1 MRDLNECR
9 DEIFKR
15 GEERIKARR
24 KKVRRTLMCC
34 VPLCLTVAVLCAL
47 LPVFLNGG
55 GAPAANGSDGFT
67 EDGAENEVGAEYTE
81 LYGASQ
87 SASEGLYTDAEIRIV
102 DKADEYVQKITDKE
116 AVTEILEIIVSAY
129 IDRDPESDVTDYQ
142 SAYENEGIFVLPDVI
157 NISSVAFKAEDGSGI
172 TYRMVGYTLINE
184 SGQQAVLS
192 DAELERLHEIL
203 NEENEKQ

>member
-34 VPLCLTVAVLCAL
+34 VPLCLTAAVLCAL
-47 LPVFLNGG
+47 LPVFLSV
-55 GAPAANGSDGFT
+55 GAPTKNGSDGFT
-67 EDGAENEVGAEYTE
+67 EDGAENEVGADYTE

-87 SASEGLYTDAEIRIV
+87 STSDGLYTEAEIRIV
-102 DKADEYVQKITDKE
+102 DGDDLYVHKITDKE
-116 AVTEILEIIVSAY
+116 TVTEILEIIVSAY

-142 SAYENEGIFVLPDVI
+142 SAHESEGIPAQPDAI
-157 NISSVAFKAEDGSGI
+157 SISSVTFKAEKGSKI
-172 TYRMVGYTLINE
+172 TYRTVGYTLINE

-192 DAELERLHEIL
+192 DAELERLQEIVTD
-203 NEENEKQ
+203 EIE

>member
-34 VPLCLTVAVLCAL
+34 VPLCLTAIVLCAL

-67 EDGAENEVGAEYTE
+67 EDGAEHEVGADYTE
-81 LYGASQ
+81 LYGTPQ
-87 SASEGLYTDAEIRIV
+87 SASEGMYTEADIRIV
-102 DKADEYVQKITDKE
+102 DGNNEYVQKIADKA

-129 IDRDPESDVTDYQ
+129 YDRDPESEVTDYP
-142 SAYENEGIFVLPDVI
+142 SAYESEGILAQPDVI
-157 NISSVAFKAEDGSGI
+157 SISSITFKAEDGSEVA
-172 TYRMVGYTLINE
+172 YRMVGYTLINE
-184 SGQQAVLS
+184 SDQQAVLS
-192 DAELERLHEIL
+192 DAELERLQEIVKD
-203 NEENEKQ
+203 EIE

>member
-34 VPLCLTVAVLCAL
+34 VPLCLTAAVLCAL
-47 LPVFLNGG
+47 LPVFLSV
-55 GAPAANGSDGFT
+55 GAPTKNGSDGFT
-67 EDGAENEVGAEYTE
+67 EDGAENEVGADYTE

-87 SASEGLYTDAEIRIV
+87 STSDGLYTEAEIRIV
-102 DKADEYVQKITDKE
+102 DGDDLYVQKITDKE
-116 AVTEILEIIVSAY
+116 TVTEILEIIVSAY
-129 IDRDPESDVTDYQ
+129 IDRDPESDVTDSP
-142 SAYENEGIFVLPDVI
+142 SAYESEGILAQPDVI
-157 NISSVAFKAEDGSGI
+157 SISSVTFKAEDGSEI

-184 SGQQAVLS
+184 SDQQAVLS
-192 DAELERLHEIL
+192 DAELERLQEIVKY
-203 NEENEKQ
+203 EIE

>member
-34 VPLCLTVAVLCAL
+34 VPLCLTAIVLCAL

-67 EDGAENEVGAEYTE
+67 EGGAEHKVGADYTE
-81 LYGASQ
+81 LYGTPQ
-87 SASEGLYTDAEIRIV
+87 SASEGMYTEADIRIV
-102 DKADEYVQKITDKE
+102 DGVEEYVQKITDKE

-157 NISSVAFKAEDGSGI
+157 NISSVTLKAENGSKI

-184 SGQQAVLS
+184 SDQQAVLS
-192 DAELERLHEIL
+192 DAELERLQEIVKD
-203 NEENEKQ
+203 EIE

>member
-34 VPLCLTVAVLCAL
+34 VPLCLTAAVLCAL
-47 LPVFLNGG
+47 LPVFLSVGS
-55 GAPAANGSDGFT
+55 PTKNGSDGFT
-67 EDGAENEVGAEYTE
+67 EDGAEPEVGADYTE

-87 SASEGLYTDAEIRIV
+87 STSDGLYTEAEIRIV
-102 DKADEYVQKITDKE
+102 DGDDLYVQKITDKE
-116 AVTEILEIIVSAY
+116 TVTEILEIIVSAY
-129 IDRDPESDVTDYQ
+129 IDRDPESDVTDSP
-142 SAYENEGIFVLPDVI
+142 SAYESEGIPAQPDAI
-157 NISSVAFKAEDGSGI
+157 SISSVTFKAENGSKI
-172 TYRMVGYTLINE
+172 TYRTVGYTLINE

-192 DAELERLHEIL
+192 DAELERLQEIVTD
-203 NEENEKQ
+203 EIE

>member
-34 VPLCLTVAVLCAL
+34 VPLCLTAIVLCAL
-47 LPVFLNGG
+47 LPVFLNGR
-55 GAPAANGSDGFT
+55 GAPATNGSDAFT
-67 EDGAENEVGAEYTE
+67 ESGAEHEVGADCTG
-81 LYGASQ
+81 LYGS
-87 SASEGLYTDAEIRIV
+87 SESVFEGLYTEAEIRIV
-102 DKADEYVQKITDKE
+102 DGSDEYVHKITDKE

>member
-1 MRDLNECR
+1 MRDLNECK

-34 VPLCLTVAVLCAL
+34 VPLCLTAIVLCAL

-67 EDGAENEVGAEYTE
+67 EDGAEHEVGADYTE
-81 LYGASQ
+81 LYGTPQ
-87 SASEGLYTDAEIRIV
+87 SASEGMYTEADIRIV
-102 DKADEYVQKITDKE
+102 DGDDEYVQKITDRE
-116 AVTEILEIIVSAY
+116 TVTEILEIIVSAY
-129 IDRDPESDVTDYQ
+129 FDRDPESDVTDYQ
-142 SAYENEGIFVLPDVI
+142 SAYESEGIFVLPDVI
-157 NISSVAFKAEDGSGI
+157 NICSVTFKAEDGSEV

-184 SGQQAVLS
+184 SDQQAVLS
-192 DAELERLHEIL
+192 DAELERLQEIVKD
-203 NEENEKQ
+203 EIE

>member
-34 VPLCLTVAVLCAL
+34 VPLCLTAAVLCAL
-47 LPVFLNGG
+47 LPVFLSV
-55 GAPAANGSDGFT
+55 GAPTKNGSDGFT
-67 EDGAENEVGAEYTE
+67 EDGAEHEVGADYTE

-87 SASEGLYTDAEIRIV
+87 STSDGLYTEAEIRIV
-102 DKADEYVQKITDKE
+102 DGDDLYVHKITDKE
-116 AVTEILEIIVSAY
+116 TVTEILEIIVSAY

-142 SAYENEGIFVLPDVI
+142 SAHESEGIPAQPDAI
-157 NISSVAFKAEDGSGI
+157 SISSVTFKAEKGSKI
-172 TYRMVGYTLINE
+172 TYRTVGYTLINE

-192 DAELERLHEIL
+192 DAELERLQEIVTD
-203 NEENEKQ
+203 EIE

>member
-34 VPLCLTVAVLCAL
+34 VPLCLTAAVLCAL
-47 LPVFLNGG
+47 LPVFQSI
-55 GAPAANGSDGFT
+55 GAPTKNGSDGFT
-67 EDGAENEVGAEYTE
+67 EDGAEHEVGADYTE

-87 SASEGLYTDAEIRIV
+87 STSDGLYTEAEIRIV
-102 DKADEYVQKITDKE
+102 DGDDLYVQKITDRE
-116 AVTEILEIIVSAY
+116 TVTEILEIIVSAY
-129 IDRDPESDVTDYQ
+129 IDRDPESDVTDSP
-142 SAYENEGIFVLPDVI
+142 SAHESEGIPAQPDAI
-157 NISSVAFKAEDGSGI
+157 SISSVTFKAENGSKI
-172 TYRMVGYTLINE
+172 TYRTVGYTLINE

-192 DAELERLHEIL
+192 DAELERLQEIVTD
-203 NEENEKQ
+203 EIE